1 MRIVKIL
8 FLFIGLQAFCQQ
20 TNLTSLQGQAFQSR
34 VIKKAEGINSFKANF
49 TLVKHIE
56 MMEDVPESKGMVYY
70 QSPNLLKW
78 EYSSPEDYQV
88 LYRDSKLYVSENGDT
103 REVDLASNRMF
114 EKVGEMIAGSVNG
127 KILKANNDFDISYFK
142 EKNSMKAR
150 VIPKDQRIAGM
161 FSEIW
166 MNFNKE
172 NLIESVRLID
182 PSGDYTEIKLQ
193 NIVINQD
200 IPKKV
205 FKN

>member
-1 MRIVKIL
+1 
-8 FLFIGLQAFCQQ
+8 
-20 TNLTSLQGQAFQSR
+20 
-34 VIKKAEGINSFKANF
+34 
-49 TLVKHIE
+49 
-56 MMEDVPESKGMVYY
+56 MEDVPESKGMVYY

-127 KILKANNDFDISYFK
+127 KILKANKDFDISYFK

>member
-49 TLVKHIE
+49 TLFKHIE

-127 KILKANNDFDISYFK
+127 KILKANKDFDISYFK

>member
-34 VIKKAEGINSFKANF
+34 VIKAEGINSFKANF
-49 TLVKHIE
+49 TLFKHIE

-127 KILKANNDFDISYFK
+127 KILKANKDFDISYFK

-200 IPKKV
+200 IPKV

>member
-127 KILKANNDFDISYFK
+127 KILKANKDFDISYFK

>member
-49 TLVKHIE
+49 TLFKHIE

-127 KILKANNDFDISYFK
+127 KILKANKDFDISYFK

-200 IPKKV
+200 IPKKSI
-205 FKN
+205 